1 MQPRSCRP
9 PTDTTERRGIF
20 ALAGRRGWT
29 YKLAGLASKYM
40 SAPEIVIAD
49 EAGATIHVGVCERL
63 KHSWTIPEGLRGK
76 FGARPK
82 LRVTGFDHEAKPL
95 TVEIR

>member
-1 MQPRSCRP
+1 M
-9 PTDTTERRGIF
+9 
-20 ALAGRRGWT
+20 AGRRGWT
-29 YKLAGLASKYM
+29 YMAGLASRHT
-40 SAPEIVIAD
+40 SAPEIVITD

-82 LRVTGFDHEAKPL
+82 LRVAGFDYKAKSVAL
-95 TVEIR
+95 EIR